1 MSTGLPAASAASR
14 NAVRSG
20 ITTAR
25 TCPSPSNPASETDT
39 SPGGVYVGGSAYVV
53 SRNVESHS
61 PYSCARAGRLP
72 YRHRGTGRVA
82 GAGAVAAVPEGHHRP
97 DHGGHHHRR
106 DQDGDDAAERREP
119 DASPRRAHRSS
130 PGSGTSS
137 RVRSTSSPICRD
149 SSSTDSKRTSSR
161 RRTQNS
167 IESGSPTR
175 SPSKSRRNA
184 SRWTGSWPNVG

>member
-72 YRHRGTGRVA
+72 YRHRGTARSAGDAGVA
-82 GAGAVAAVPEGHHRP
+82 VDGALASDGETEGGGEWAAP
-97 DHGGHHHRR
+97 
-106 DQDGDDAAERREP
+106 GDRKSTRLN
-119 DASPRRAHRSS
+119 SS
-130 PGSGTSS
+130 H
-137 RVRSTSSPICRD
+137 V
-149 SSSTDSKRTSSR
+149 
-161 RRTQNS
+161 
-167 IESGSPTR
+167 
-175 SPSKSRRNA
+175 
-184 SRWTGSWPNVG
+184 